1 MRHSSL
7 CTHEFC
13 EHTLASWE
21 PQGEGVRLILKRINL
36 KASNHEALF
45 VAKPAL
51 GVIAIGKIVFN
62 ITTTL

>member
-21 PQGEGVRLILKRINL
+21 PQGEGVRLILKKISL
-36 KASNHEALF
+36 KASNHEALL
-45 VAKPAL
+45 VARPDP
-51 GVIAIGKIVFN
+51 GGIAIEKIVFN
-62 ITTTL
+62 IIATL